1 MKRYTGWLLK
11 QSEKD
16 LGILEDPMQERI
28 RTIQEKTGS
37 DTFRM
42 LAEKAVEDS
51 LVLKKNVTF
60 TVLVDVL
67 VSMAPVNVSRG
78 ANYVEK
84 IILLLGPPL
93 SMIRTMLAACLS
105 RSLG

>member
-51 LVLKKNVTF
+51 LVL
-60 TVLVDVL
+60 
-67 VSMAPVNVSRG
+67 
-78 ANYVEK
+78 
-84 IILLLGPPL
+84 
-93 SMIRTMLAACLS
+93 
-105 RSLG
+105 